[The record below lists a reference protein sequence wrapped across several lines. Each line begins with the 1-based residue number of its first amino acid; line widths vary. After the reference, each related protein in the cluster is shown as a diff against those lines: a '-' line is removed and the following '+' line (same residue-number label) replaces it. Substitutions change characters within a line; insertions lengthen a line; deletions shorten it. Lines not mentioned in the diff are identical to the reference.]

1 MVALYFAAFAFSVL
15 LLILT
20 LVATSQYRGN
30 YHVLSTMTT
39 AIVNFGY
46 WQLAMSHNLEEAL
59 LANRI
64 AYLDGTFLT
73 LFMFLAVAQ
82 FCRIRV
88 PAFMV
93 TAMSIAG
100 FVVLGLAYTGGY
112 STIYYSNVSIVR
124 RHGVTFLV
132 TQDGPAH
139 ILYTC
144 LIVVYVVIDLGV
156 MVYAFRNKN
165 KVSYINTF
173 SFWLRSCSVLLCM
186 PSKALPY
193 AKSSFFPLPM
203 C

>member
-93 TAMSIAG
+93 TAMSLSLIHISEP
-100 FVVLGLAYTGGY
+100 T
-112 STIYYSNVSIVR
+112 R
-124 RHGVTFLV
+124 R
-132 TQDGPAH
+132 
-139 ILYTC
+139 
-144 LIVVYVVIDLGV
+144 
-156 MVYAFRNKN
+156 
-165 KVSYINTF
+165 S
-173 SFWLRSCSVLLCM
+173 
-186 PSKALPY
+186 
-193 AKSSFFPLPM
+193 
-203 C
+203 

>member
-1 MVALYFAAFAFSVL
+1 MVILYFAAFAFSVL

-20 LVATSQYRGN
+20 LAATSQYRRN

-73 LFMFLAVAQ
+73 LFIFLSVAQ
-82 FCRIRV
+82 FCRIKV
-88 PAFMV
+88 PVWIV
-93 TAMSIAG
+93 TVMSIVG
-100 FVVLGLAYTGGY
+100 FVVLGLSYTGGY
-112 STIYYSNVSIVR
+112 STIYYSSVSIVQ

-139 ILYTC
+139 ILYDC
-144 LIVVYVVIDLGV
+144 LIVVYAVIDLGV
-156 MVYAFRNKN
+156 MIYAFRNK
-165 KVSYINTF
+165 T
-173 SFWLRSCSVLLCM
+173 
-186 PSKALPY
+186 
-193 AKSSFFPLPM
+193 KSLI
-203 C
+203 

>member
-20 LVATSQYRGN
+20 LAATSQYRGN

-82 FCRIRV
+82 FCRIKV

-100 FVVLGLAYTGGY
+100 FVVLGLP
-112 STIYYSNVSIVR
+112 I
-124 RHGVTFLV
+124 
-132 TQDGPAH
+132 PAATAPF
-139 ILYTC
+139 ITAMSPLS
-144 LIVVYVVIDLGV
+144 GV
-156 MVYAFRNKN
+156 MVSPSSLHRTDRH
-165 KVSYINTF
+165 TF
-173 SFWLRSCSVLLCM
+173 FIPV
-186 PSKALPY
+186 
-193 AKSSFFPLPM
+193 
-203 C
+203 

>member
-73 LFMFLAVAQ
+73 LFMFLAA
-82 FCRIRV
+82 
-88 PAFMV
+88 
-93 TAMSIAG
+93 
-100 FVVLGLAYTGGY
+100 
-112 STIYYSNVSIVR
+112 
-124 RHGVTFLV
+124 
-132 TQDGPAH
+132 
-139 ILYTC
+139 
-144 LIVVYVVIDLGV
+144 
-156 MVYAFRNKN
+156 
-165 KVSYINTF
+165 VSYTH
-173 SFWLRSCSVLLCM
+173 LT
-186 PSKALPY
+186 LPTI
-193 AKSSFFPLPM
+193 A
-203 C
+203 

>member
-165 KVSYINTF
+165 
-173 SFWLRSCSVLLCM
+173 
-186 PSKALPY
+186 
-193 AKSSFFPLPM
+193 
-203 C
+203 